1 MSKKKKIIILS
12 VMIALLGV
20 TGFLNIMLNNN
31 LTSVSVSSTTT
42 SESFY
47 INFRNNRE
55 SARQSEISLYDSI
68 IASEKSTESEIADA
82 KQAKLALIAQI
93 EKEVVI
99 EGLIESKL
107 NTDAVFTE
115 SQNYVNV
122 VVNKSENELTK
133 EQVAQITK
141 IIVDQTGIDIDN
153 ISIVPSAE

>member
-31 LTSVSVSSTTT
+31 LTSVSVSSTIT

>member
-31 LTSVSVSSTTT
+31 LTSISVSSTTA

>member
-122 VVNKSENELTK
+122 VVNKNENELTK

>member
-31 LTSVSVSSTTT
+31 LTSVSVSSTTA

-115 SQNYVNV
+115 SQNYINV

>member
-31 LTSVSVSSTTT
+31 LTSVSVSSTTA

>member
-31 LTSVSVSSTTT
+31 LTSISVSSTTA

-115 SQNYVNV
+115 SQNYINV
-122 VVNKSENELTK
+122 VVNKSEAELTK

>member
-31 LTSVSVSSTTT
+31 LTSVSVSSTIT

-82 KQAKLALIAQI
+82 KQAKLALITQI

>member
-31 LTSVSVSSTTT
+31 LTSVSVSSTTA

-115 SQNYVNV
+115 SQNYINV
-122 VVNKSENELTK
+122 VVNKSEAELTK